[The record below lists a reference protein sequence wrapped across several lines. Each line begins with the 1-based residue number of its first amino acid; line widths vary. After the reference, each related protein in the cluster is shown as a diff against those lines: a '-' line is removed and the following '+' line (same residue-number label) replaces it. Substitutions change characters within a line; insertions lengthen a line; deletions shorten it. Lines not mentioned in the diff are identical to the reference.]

1 MNSSKSFTKLA
12 NDVEEL
18 LDELKDEHGPEVQ
31 ELRIRVEDALEA
43 AKRAIARES
52 NHTGARI
59 RRYASSVD
67 GYIIGYPR
75 LAFLSGAVI
84 FGTIGYLAG
93 ATGRL
98 RD

>member
-1 MNSSKSFTKLA
+1 MKSARTFSKLA

-31 ELRIRVEDALEA
+31 ELRMRVEDALDA
-43 AKRAIARES
+43 AKRAVDRES
-52 NHTGARI
+52 NHTAARI

-67 GYIIGYPR
+67 GYINDYPR

-84 FGTIGYLAG
+84 FGAIGYLAG
-93 ATGRL
+93 ATARW

>member
-1 MNSSKSFTKLA
+1 MNSAKTFTKLA

-31 ELRIRVEDALEA
+31 ELRIRVEDALDA
-43 AKRAIARES
+43 AKRAIARDS

-67 GYIIGYPR
+67 GYITEYPR